1 MVSAIGNVLTTQPES
16 VSYPRSRLGDS
27 ASELDTLRGLGRK
40 LDPNDPR
47 VVREAATLLA
57 SQLFFA
63 PLLAEMRKLPF
74 GKEFAYGGR
83 AEEAF
88 GEQLDQC
95 LADTVARDDQG
106 FTRQLAERLASRYGS
121 RSSDESAPSNEIIES
136 EREVADQSPKRER
149 GVADQSPK
157 RERGVADQSPKRE
170 RGVADQSPKRERGAT
185 TVSWQTL
192 LQARQTIRRPDIGPS
207 RSDAERRLAG

>member
-1 MVSAIGNVLTTQPES
+1 VAILMVSAIGNVLTTQPES

-106 FTRQLAERLASRYGS
+106 FTRQLAERLASRYGP
-121 RSSDESAPSNEIIES
+121 ESPEQPSPPNQTTES
-136 EREVADQSPKRER
+136 EREIVDQSPKRKR
-149 GVADQSPK
+149 GVTDQSL
-157 RERGVADQSPKRE
+157 KRE